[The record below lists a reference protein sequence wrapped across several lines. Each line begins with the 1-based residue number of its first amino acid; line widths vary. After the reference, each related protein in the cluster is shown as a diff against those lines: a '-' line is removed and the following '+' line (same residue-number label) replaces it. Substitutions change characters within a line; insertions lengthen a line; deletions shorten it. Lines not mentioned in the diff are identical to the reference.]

1 VEAAEVEAAEVE
13 AAEVEAAEVEA
24 AEVEAAEVET
34 AEVEAAGVVVAATE
48 VEAAWQRVAGVLEG
62 RSREFRG
69 FRVGMQVVLLRA
81 QKVEEQW
88 KERVWVAGVGWS
100 KGVMCNRLEQIV
112 QYTRWLRGQQEW
124 LEAVDEQEVQ
134 QKEYE
139 EKAAE
144 EQQKRQQQ
152 KRQQREQQ
160 RST

>member
-1 VEAAEVEAAEVE
+1 
-13 AAEVEAAEVEA
+13 
-24 AEVEAAEVET
+24 
-34 AEVEAAGVVVAATE
+34 
-48 VEAAWQRVAGVLEG
+48 
-62 RSREFRG
+62 
-69 FRVGMQVVLLRA
+69 MQVVLLRA

-139 EKAAE
+139 EKATE